1 MWQPNSLLW
10 GALRRDN
17 VNNCAY
23 NLYAVG
29 SREGTDKMNILG
41 LMLLTNSL
49 DRSLGYLMLGIQGMT
64 HHYPYQY

>member
-1 MWQPNSLLW
+1 
-10 GALRRDN
+10 
-17 VNNCAY
+17 
-23 NLYAVG
+23 
-29 SREGTDKMNILG
+29 MNILG